1 MKNNV
6 DFNSNPKQIFWQM
19 TRPLLLLTL
28 FEAGYSFVDVF
39 WVSQMNAE
47 SFFAIGVAVPLVTL
61 IISFGKSL
69 GVGTNSIMS
78 REIGNNNF
86 EDSYNSILHG
96 IIACLILGLVIIL
109 STFFLKNI
117 LIYMGATSSMDISMQ
132 YLTPIFLCCFVF
144 LFSNFFTS
152 TLHAEGNTRT
162 PTILL
167 IITNILNLILDPIFI
182 FVLGWGASGVS
193 YATILSSGITAIYL
207 LYWYLSGKSKVT
219 LNFKYFKP
227 GIVYDI
233 FIVAIPNFLTDSLW
247 CLSMLFFNKILIA
260 QLGQIGILLYS
271 TASRIESIMISPQ
284 KAFGRSLISIS
295 GHLFGAGRIDD
306 LKDLY
311 NNVLKKAII
320 IALISTIIFFFI
332 REYGFALFSVTGA
345 STSIFYIALAA
356 IVIIP
361 FNEISVMSGK
371 VLDGMGKSYH
381 TLFLTIGIILYEI
394 IIVTLLSP
402 IFKQGVCVLLGIL
415 IGEITFAIIYYILLK
430 YIFKTKGETKI
441 KDIIKT
447 KKITSK

>member
-6 DFNSNPKQIFWQM
+6 DFNSNPKKAFWQM
-19 TRPLLLLTL
+19 TTPLLLLTL

-39 WVSQMNAE
+39 WVSQMDAK

-78 REIGNNNF
+78 REIGNDKF
-86 EDSYNSILHG
+86 KDSYNSILHG
-96 IIACLILGLVIIL
+96 IIACLILGFIIVL

-132 YLTPIFLCCFVF
+132 YLTPIFLCCFAF
-144 LFSNFFTS
+144 LFSNFFVS

-167 IITNILNLILDPIFI
+167 ILTNVLNLILDPIFI

-207 LYWYLSGKSKVT
+207 LYWYLSGKSKVV

-233 FIVAIPNFLTDSLW
+233 FLVAIPNFLTNSLW
-247 CLSMLFFNKILIA
+247 CISILFFNKILIA

-284 KAFGRSLISIS
+284 KAFGRALISLS

-311 NNVLKKAII
+311 NYVLKKAII

-332 REYGFALFSVTGA
+332 RDYGFALFSVTNA

-361 FNEISVMSGK
+361 FNEISVMSEK

-381 TLFLTIGIILYEI
+381 TLFLTISIIIYEI
-394 IIVTLLSP
+394 IIVTVLSP
-402 IFKQGVCVLLGIL
+402 IFKQGICVLLGIL
-415 IGEITFAIIYYILLK
+415 IGEITFAIIYYVILK
-430 YIFKTKGETKI
+430 YIFKTNGKNNI

-447 KKITSK
+447 KKTTSR

>member
-6 DFNSNPKQIFWQM
+6 DFNSNPKQVFWQM
-19 TRPLLLLTL
+19 TRPLLLLTF

-132 YLTPIFLCCFVF
+132 YLTPIFLCCYVF

-167 IITNILNLILDPIFI
+167 IITNVLNLILDPIFI

-193 YATILSSGITAIYL
+193 YATILSSGITTIYL

-233 FIVAIPNFLTDSLW
+233 FIVAIPDFLTDSLW
-247 CLSMLFFNKILIA
+247 CISMLFFNKILIA

-311 NNVLKKAII
+311 NYVLKKAII

-430 YIFKTKGETKI
+430 
-441 KDIIKT
+441 
-447 KKITSK
+447 

>member
-430 YIFKTKGETKI
+430 YIFKTNGENKI

-447 KKITSK
+447 KRITSR

>member
-96 IIACLILGLVIIL
+96 IISCLILGLVIIL

-247 CLSMLFFNKILIA
+247 CISMLFFNKILIA

-430 YIFKTKGETKI
+430 YIFKTNGENKI

-447 KKITSK
+447 KRITSS

>member
-96 IIACLILGLVIIL
+96 IISCLILGLVIIL

-247 CLSMLFFNKILIA
+247 CISMLFFNKILIA

-430 YIFKTKGETKI
+430 YIFKTNGENKI

-447 KKITSK
+447 KRITSR

>member
-6 DFNSNPKQIFWQM
+6 DFNSNPKQVFWQM
-19 TRPLLLLTL
+19 TRPLLLLTF

-233 FIVAIPNFLTDSLW
+233 FIVAIPDFLTDSLW
-247 CLSMLFFNKILIA
+247 CISMLFFNKILIA

-311 NNVLKKAII
+311 NYVLKKAII

-430 YIFKTKGETKI
+430 YIFKTNWENKI
-441 KDIIKT
+441 KNL
-447 KKITSK
+447 

>member
-1 MKNNV
+1 MKKNV

-152 TLHAEGNTRT
+152 NLHAEGNTRT

-233 FIVAIPNFLTDSLW
+233 FIVAIPDFLTDSLW

-430 YIFKTKGETKI
+430 YIFKTNGENKI

-447 KKITSK
+447 KRITSR